1 VLSRDEFI
9 YTGHVT
15 ARQEDSRYRLA
26 QLTGARQ
33 AILDAGC
40 AVGYIGEFLRRTP
53 PTRWLAGIE
62 LDAGAGEQARRH
74 YDQLIVGSLED
85 ESVWERIEKDVDA
98 MIFGDVLE
106 HTTDPIRVLRLAQ
119 QHLKDDGIVIISM
132 PNIAHFKVRL
142 RLLAGRFEYEEW
154 GIMDRT
160 HLRFFTLAT
169 AQKMLKAS
177 GFDVLHTEAI
187 HAFPPPEGGS
197 ALRRAGR
204 AGKARVRFVLGSL
217 WPTLFAYQFI
227 LVGRRQPGREKEL
240 SEPTSSSVSE

>member
-1 VLSRDEFI
+1 MLSRDEFI

-26 QLTGARQ
+26 QLTGDRG

-53 PTRWLAGIE
+53 PPRWLAGME
-62 LDAGAGEQARRH
+62 LDTGAAEQARPH

-85 ESVWERIEKDVDA
+85 AKVWDKLERDVDA

-119 QHLKDDGIVIISM
+119 RRLKDDGIVIISM
-132 PNIAHFKVRL
+132 PNIAHFRVRL

-169 AQKMLKAS
+169 AQKMLRAS
-177 GFDVLHTEAI
+177 GFDVLHSEAI
-187 HAFPPPEGGS
+187 HSFPPAEGGS
-197 ALRRAGR
+197 AADRMAR
-204 AGKARVRFVLGSL
+204 AGKARIRSVLGSM
-217 WPTLFAYQFI
+217 WPTLFAKQFI
-227 LVGRRQPGREKEL
+227 LVGRKSRDEEAGR
-240 SEPTSSSVSE
+240 SEATAASVSS